1 MRHEDYRPAY
11 IEFDVAESNMPST
24 LGEFESIDEA
34 HKFMGSNV
42 VAVNQA
48 ITVQRHMDHAEKQDV
63 RENYRE
69 VLEDTLPRLEREHAD
84 FYSDLTEAKKKEK
97 EAMER
102 VNAAISEAKM
112 LAKEAKKGLKEIRLD
127 DLATFRVPVEGKYYF
142 YTYMDKQ
149 LKLCAVREI
158 PESEKTEIWN
168 ASVDNTKFFYDG
180 EVKAQEREEEQLS

>member
-1 MRHEDYRPAY
+1 MRHEDYRPAW

-34 HKFMGSNV
+34 HKFMDSNV
-42 VAVNQA
+42 VAVNQS
-48 ITVQRHMDHAEKQDV
+48 ITVQRHMDQVEKQDV

-142 YTYMDKQ
+142 YTYMDK
-149 LKLCAVREI
+149 
-158 PESEKTEIWN
+158 
-168 ASVDNTKFFYDG
+168 
-180 EVKAQEREEEQLS
+180 